1 MYRVYQINNGDT
13 LESIASNLNT
23 TIDALKQLNGIKDG
37 MILMPGSFII
47 IPSNDDRFIKYI
59 VKPGDTIYGIAKNN
73 NVDPNLL
80 LKLNGLNEYDYI
92 YPNQEILI
100 PSSNYKFY
108 MTKNGDTIKS
118 IMDNLNID
126 HDNLLNNNEDIFLV
140 EDQLLIYK

>member
-13 LESIASNLNT
+13 LESIAASLNT
-23 TIDALKQLNGIKDG
+23 TVEALKELNGIKEG
-37 MILMPGSFII
+37 MLLMPGSFII
-47 IPSNDDRFIKYI
+47 IPSNDDRFIKYTI
-59 VKPGDTIYGIAKNN
+59 QPGDTIYAIAKAN

-100 PSSNYKFY
+100 PSNNYKFY
-108 MTKNGDTIKS
+108 MTKSGDTIKS
-118 IMDNLNID
+118 VMNNLNID
-126 HDNLLNNNEDIFLV
+126 YNNLLSNNEEIFLL